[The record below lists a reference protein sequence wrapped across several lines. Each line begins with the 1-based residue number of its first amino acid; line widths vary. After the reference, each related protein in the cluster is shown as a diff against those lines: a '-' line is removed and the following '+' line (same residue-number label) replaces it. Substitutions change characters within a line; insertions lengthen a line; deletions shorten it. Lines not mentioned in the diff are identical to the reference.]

1 MAPLSLYNTLTRKK
15 EPFKPMLPGEVGLYT
30 CGPTVY
36 NYAHIGN
43 LRTYLFEDFLKRVL
57 EYNGYRVKHVMNIT
71 DVGHLTGDM
80 DMGEDK
86 MEKGA
91 AKEGKTAWD
100 IASFYTD
107 AFRHDIQ
114 ALNIQD
120 PDIWCK
126 ATDNI
131 PEQIEM
137 IKQLEDKGYTYKT
150 SDGIYFDTSRL
161 RDYNKLSHLPLD
173 MLKEGARVEKNEE
186 KKNSTDFALWKFS
199 APNAKRQ
206 MEWSSPWGVGFPG
219 WHIEC
224 SAMSLKYLHGQLDIH
239 CGGID
244 HINVHHTNE
253 IAQSETAN
261 GVRFSNYWMHNNF
274 LKVDGSKFSKS
285 LGNGYTLDNLEAKG
299 YSLLDFRMF
308 LLQGHYK
315 SESNFTFDNLTSAR
329 NRLNNWRN
337 IATLRHQI
345 HDTLQDDNEKG
356 NDDKSISLYATSQA
370 IIEAVNNDLGTPE
383 ALKIIDDAFSK
394 IVNAKLTN
402 IHRQAFVQLIETIDA
417 VLGLQL
423 MNTTPDISDDIKRI
437 ILERNQARADKDWS
451 KSDKLRDQLLTE
463 GIVIRD
469 TNSEAIWEYKN

>member
-1 MAPLSLYNTLTRKK
+1 
-15 EPFKPMLPGEVGLYT
+15 
-30 CGPTVY
+30 
-36 NYAHIGN
+36 
-43 LRTYLFEDFLKRVL
+43 
-57 EYNGYRVKHVMNIT
+57 
-71 DVGHLTGDM
+71 
-80 DMGEDK
+80 
-86 MEKGA
+86 
-91 AKEGKTAWD
+91 
-100 IASFYTD
+100 
-107 AFRHDIQ
+107 
-114 ALNIQD
+114 
-120 PDIWCK
+120 
-126 ATDNI
+126 
-131 PEQIEM
+131 
-137 IKQLEDKGYTYKT
+137 
-150 SDGIYFDTSRL
+150 
-161 RDYNKLSHLPLD
+161 
-173 MLKEGARVEKNEE
+173 
-186 KKNSTDFALWKFS
+186 
-199 APNAKRQ
+199 
-206 MEWSSPWGVGFPG
+206 
-219 WHIEC
+219 
-224 SAMSLKYLHGQLDIH
+224 
-239 CGGID
+239 
-244 HINVHHTNE
+244 
-253 IAQSETAN
+253 
-261 GVRFSNYWMHNNF
+261 
-274 LKVDGSKFSKS
+274 
-285 LGNGYTLDNLEAKG
+285 
-299 YSLLDFRMF
+299 

-337 IATLRHQI
+337 IAALRHQI